1 MPQNSNQ
8 IESIR
13 DELVVP
19 FGEMLAQIAKGVAD
33 AQKAFDEQSIDFQKR
48 IFTDPDLKDLR
59 DAGVQATWYQIPEV
73 NAVLKVS
80 VSTHSE
86 SETSGKK
93 KLPYFLRLAPYN
105 ATYKNSFD
113 FEYTGASEM
122 SFKIVPIPP
131 PVATALT
138 LVPDV
143 VGKTK
148 EDAEKAIGNAKLV
161 LGEVSYEVSTETPDT
176 VTRQSPEAD
185 ARANVGDSVNI
196 VLAKA

>member
-80 VSTHSE
+80 VSMHSE